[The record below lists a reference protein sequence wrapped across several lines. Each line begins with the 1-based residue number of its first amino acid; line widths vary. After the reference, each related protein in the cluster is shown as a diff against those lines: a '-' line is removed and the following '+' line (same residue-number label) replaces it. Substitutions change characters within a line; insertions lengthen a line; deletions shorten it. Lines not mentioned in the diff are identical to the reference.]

1 MIWSKDRMDIA
12 GARWGLA
19 GAEAILKLR
28 SLKVSGDLAAYLACH
43 FAQEQQRNHPTSR
56 THLSSP
62 ASGLLRR
69 RVREVPDSGELRNN

>member
-1 MIWSKDRMDIA
+1 MDIA
-12 GARWGLA
+12 GARSGRA

-28 SLKVSGDLAAYLACH
+28 SLNVSGDLAAYVAFH
-43 FAQEQQRNHPTSR
+43 FAQEQQPNYPKSR

-69 RVREVPDSGELRNN
+69 RVREVPNNGELRNN